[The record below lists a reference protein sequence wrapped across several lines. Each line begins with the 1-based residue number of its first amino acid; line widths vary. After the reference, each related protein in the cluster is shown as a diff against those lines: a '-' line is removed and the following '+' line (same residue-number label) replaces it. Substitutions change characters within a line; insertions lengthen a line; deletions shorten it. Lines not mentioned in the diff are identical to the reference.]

1 MTPARQNIDRPPPL
15 LRRFLLVF
23 LPLCLLLIAMGANHY
38 YTAMKLA
45 RISLESSEQKN
56 VALAQKGLISE
67 MRAVIS
73 DLTFLA
79 KLNELWDLLDNPRN
93 EDARLNLAQEF
104 LYFSEKKGI
113 YDQIRFLSEDGMEI
127 IRINY
132 DEGNPQILPQ
142 SELQNKNDRYY
153 FQAALAQDIGGIYMS
168 PFDLNV
174 EEGQI
179 EQPLRPVIRFAT
191 PLFNSRGEKR
201 GVLMFNFR
209 GEKLIQGFR
218 QAAAS
223 IANHL
228 NLINFE
234 GYWLN
239 GPSSENEWA
248 FLLKR
253 EYSFAQTFP
262 HAWQKILD
270 QDTGS
275 FINKKGLFTF
285 AVVYPMV
292 SVLEFYAQA
301 GMGDISSVSEGHQD
315 ANPRFWKI
323 VSHVSPAALNT
334 ASRMFFHQHLLSYLL
349 GGLFL
354 LAVSLIVAQTTIRQE
369 LKQAQKNF
377 ERRYHGTLENMQ
389 LAAVTLNADGRITFC
404 NDYLLNLT
412 GWQHK
417 EVLGQEWFD
426 SCVIPEDQQHT
437 RTVYTK
443 IISGDAPPHTVE
455 SHIMT
460 KTGESRLF
468 SWTNTLSCGRFGEV
482 TTLTSIGQDITQQR
496 ESEEQLRKLSRAV
509 EQSYNSVMITNAQG
523 IIEYINPRFTKIT
536 GYSTT
541 EILGQTPRI
550 LKSEETS
557 DIDYRQLWKMIKQGS
572 EWRGVFHNRKKNGE
586 LYWEDTMISPIRNE
600 QGEIAHFLAIKEDI
614 TEHIYLKKEV
624 EERNQELARTQTLTA
639 MGRMATMIAHDL
651 RNPLSSIKMTL
662 QIWGK
667 RAEESWGEE
676 AKEMKQISLDQVL
689 YMENILADLLSFSR
703 PDALNP
709 EWLNI
714 NKLLDSAI
722 NTTQKNIQKYGAKII
737 TDYQPQ
743 LPTIHGDATKLRQ
756 LFSNLIMNALE
767 SADSINHIPNIR
779 INVRVE
785 VDNAIPSVRIDIH
798 DNGGGINPAHKDK
811 LFEPFFTTRAK
822 GTGLGLPIVKR
833 ILDQHRGQIN
843 LDTNDSTDKNPNEN
857 NGTCARVTLPI
868 GPVEP

>member
-1 MTPARQNIDRPPPL
+1 MTPVSQNTDRPPSL
-15 LRRFLLVF
+15 LKRFLLMF
-23 LPLCLLLIAMGANHY
+23 LPLCLLLIAIGMSHY

-45 RISLESSEQKN
+45 RISLESSEQQN

-79 KLNELWDLLDNPRN
+79 KLNELWDLLDNPKD

-113 YDQIRFLSEDGMEI
+113 YDQIRFLSDDGMEI

-132 DEGNPQILPQ
+132 DEGNPHILAQ
-142 SELQNKNDRYY
+142 SELQNKSDRYY
-153 FQAALAQDIGGIYMS
+153 FQEALAQDIGGIYMS

-174 EEGQI
+174 EEGKI
-179 EQPLRPVIRFAT
+179 EHPLRPVIRFAT
-191 PLFNSRGEKR
+191 PLFNSQGEKK

-223 IANHL
+223 IADHL
-228 NLINFE
+228 NLINSE
-234 GYWLN
+234 GYWLS
-239 GPSSENEWA
+239 GPSPENEWA

-253 EYSFAQTFP
+253 EHSFAQAFP
-262 HAWQKILD
+262 DAWRKMLD
-270 QDTGS
+270 QDSGNFVTE
-275 FINKKGLFTF
+275 KGLFTF
-285 AVVYPMV
+285 AIVYPMV
-292 SVLEFYAQA
+292 SVLAFYAEA
-301 GMGDISSVSEGHQD
+301 GMGDISSVSEGQQD
-315 ANPRFWKI
+315 ARPRFWKI
-323 VSHVSPAALNT
+323 VSHVSPESFNA
-334 ASRMFFHQHLLSYLL
+334 ASRDFFSQHLLSYML

-354 LAVSLIVAQTTIRQE
+354 LAGSLIVAQTAIRRQLE
-369 LKQAQKNF
+369 QAQKNF
-377 ERRYHGTLENMQ
+377 ERRYHDTLENMQ
-389 LAAVTLNADGRITFC
+389 LAAVTLNADGRIIFC

-412 GWQHK
+412 GWKQK
-417 EVLGQEWFD
+417 EVIGQDWFD
-426 SCVIPEDQQHT
+426 SCVIPEDRQRI
-437 RTVYTK
+437 RTAYTE
-443 IISGDAPPHTVE
+443 IITGDAPPHTVE

-460 KTGESRLF
+460 KTGEPRLF
-468 SWTNTLSCGRFGEV
+468 SWANTLSCGRFGEV
-482 TTLTSIGQDITQQR
+482 TTLTSIGQDITQQHK
-496 ESEEQLRKLSRAV
+496 SEEQLRKLSRAV
-509 EQSYNSVMITNAQG
+509 EQSYNSVMITDAQG
-523 IIEYINPRFTKIT
+523 VIEYINPRFTKLT
-536 GYSTT
+536 GYS
-541 EILGQTPRI
+541 EEEVLGQTPRI
-550 LKSEETS
+550 LKSGKNNDT
-557 DIDYRQLWKMIKQGS
+557 DYHQLWQMIKRGN

-614 TEHIYLKKEV
+614 TEHMRLKKEV

-676 AKEMKQISLDQVL
+676 AREMKQISLDQVR
-689 YMENILADLLSFSR
+689 YMENILADLLAFSR

-722 NTTQKNIQKYGAKII
+722 NTTQKTIQKYDARII
-737 TDYQPQ
+737 TEYQSH

-756 LFSNLIMNALE
+756 VFSNLIMNALE
-767 SADSINHIPNIR
+767 SADNVNHIPNIR
-779 INVRVE
+779 IIARVE
-785 VDNAIPSVRIDIH
+785 VDNSTPAIRIDIH
-798 DNGGGINPAHKDK
+798 DNGGGIDPAQKDR
-811 LFEPFFTTRAK
+811 LFEPFFTTHAK

-833 ILDQHRGQIN
+833 ILDQHHGQIS
-843 LDTNDSTDKNPNEN
+843 LDTDEN
-857 NGTCARVTLPI
+857 NGACARVILPI
-868 GPVEP
+868 GPVEL

>member
-1 MTPARQNIDRPPPL
+1 MTPTSQNTEHPPPL

-23 LPLCLLLIAMGANHY
+23 LPLCLLLIAVGMSHY

-45 RISLESSEQKN
+45 RISLESSEHKN

-79 KLNELWDLLDNPRN
+79 KLNELWDLLDDPEN

-113 YDQIRFLSEDGMEI
+113 YDQIRFLSDDGMEI

-132 DEGNPQILPQ
+132 DEGNPHILAQ
-142 SELQNKNDRYY
+142 SELQNKSDRYY
-153 FQAALAQDIGGIYMS
+153 FQEALAQDIGGIYMS

-174 EEGQI
+174 EEGAI
-179 EQPLRPVIRFAT
+179 EYPLRPAIRFAT
-191 PLFNSRGEKR
+191 PLFNSRGEKK

-218 QAAAS
+218 QAADS
-223 IANHL
+223 IADHL
-228 NLINFE
+228 NLVNNE
-234 GYWLN
+234 GYWLS
-239 GPSSENEWA
+239 GPRPENEWA
-248 FLLKR
+248 FLL
-253 EYSFAQTFP
+253 ESEHSFAQTFP
-262 HAWQKILD
+262 DAWQKILA
-270 QDTGS
+270 QDAGS
-275 FINKKGLFTF
+275 FINEKGLFTF
-285 AVVYPMV
+285 AIVYPMV
-292 SVLEFYAQA
+292 SVLEFYAEA
-301 GMGDISSVSEGHQD
+301 GMAEISSVSEGQK
-315 ANPRFWKI
+315 NGKPRFWKI
-323 VSHVSPAALNT
+323 VSHVSPEALNAT
-334 ASRMFFHQHLLSYLL
+334 SQKFFSQHLLSYML

-354 LAVSLIVAQTTIRQE
+354 LAGSLILAQTATRRQQE
-369 LKQAQKNF
+369 QAQKNF
-377 ERRYHGTLENMQ
+377 ERRYHDTLENMQ

-404 NDYLLNLT
+404 NDYLLRLT
-412 GWQHK
+412 GWQQK
-417 EVLGQEWFD
+417 EIIGQDWFD
-426 SCVIPEDQQHT
+426 SCVIPEDRQRT
-437 RTVYTK
+437 RHAYTE
-443 IISGDAPPHTVE
+443 IIAGDAPPHTVE
-455 SHIMT
+455 SHIMA
-460 KTGESRLF
+460 KTGEPRLF
-468 SWTNTLSCGRFGEV
+468 AWTNTLSCGRFGEV

-509 EQSYNSVMITNAQG
+509 EQSYNSVMITDAQG
-523 IIEYINPRFTKIT
+523 VIEYINPRFTKVT
-536 GYSTT
+536 GYSTK

-550 LKSEETS
+550 LKSGKNTN
-557 DIDYRQLWKMIKQGS
+557 IDYHELWQMIKKGN

-586 LYWEDTMISPIRNE
+586 FYWEDTMISPIRNE
-600 QGEIAHFLAIKEDI
+600 QGEISHFLAIKEDI
-614 TEHIYLKKEV
+614 TEHMLLKKEV

-676 AKEMKQISLDQVL
+676 AKEMKQISLDQVR
-689 YMENILADLLSFSR
+689 YMENILADLLAFSR

-722 NTTQKNIQKYGAKII
+722 NTTQKTIQKYDAKII
-737 TDYQPQ
+737 TNYQPQ

-756 LFSNLIMNALE
+756 VFSNLIMNALE
-767 SADSINHIPNIR
+767 SANSVNHIPNIR
-779 INVRVE
+779 INARVE
-785 VDNAIPSVRIDIH
+785 VDNATPSIRIDIH
-798 DNGGGINPAHKDK
+798 DNGSGIDPAQKDK
-811 LFEPFFTTRAK
+811 LFEPFFTTHAK

-833 ILDQHRGQIN
+833 ILDQHHGQIN
-843 LDTNDSTDKNPNEN
+843 LDTDKN
-857 NGTCARVTLPI
+857 NGACARVILPI
-868 GPVEP
+868 GPVEL

>member
-1 MTPARQNIDRPPPL
+1 MTPASQNTDRPPPL

-23 LPLCLLLIAMGANHY
+23 LPLCLLLIAVGMSHY

-45 RISLESSEQKN
+45 RISLESSEHKN

-79 KLNELWDLLDNPRN
+79 KLNELWDLLDDPEN

-113 YDQIRFLSEDGMEI
+113 YDQIRFLSDDGMEI

-132 DEGNPQILPQ
+132 DEGNPHILAQ
-142 SELQNKNDRYY
+142 SELQNKSDRYY
-153 FQAALAQDIGGIYMS
+153 FQEALAQDIGGIYMS

-174 EEGQI
+174 EEGAI
-179 EQPLRPVIRFAT
+179 EYPLRPAIRFAT
-191 PLFNSRGEKR
+191 PLFNSRGEKK

-223 IANHL
+223 IADHL
-228 NLINFE
+228 NLVNNE
-234 GYWLN
+234 GYWLS
-239 GPSSENEWA
+239 GPRPENEWA
-248 FLLKR
+248 FLLER
-253 EYSFAQTFP
+253 EHSFAQAFP
-262 HAWQKILD
+262 DAWRKILA
-270 QDTGS
+270 QDAGS
-275 FINKKGLFTF
+275 FVTEKGLFTF
-285 AVVYPMV
+285 AIVYPMV
-292 SVLEFYAQA
+292 SVLEFYAEA
-301 GMGDISSVSEGHQD
+301 GMGDISSVSEGQQN
-315 ANPRFWKI
+315 AKPRFWKI
-323 VSHVSPAALNT
+323 VSHVSPKALNAT
-334 ASRMFFHQHLLSYLL
+334 SQEFFRQHLLSYML

-354 LAVSLIVAQTTIRQE
+354 LAGSLIIAQTATRRRQE
-369 LKQAQKNF
+369 QAQKNF
-377 ERRYHGTLENMQ
+377 ERRYHDTLENMQ

-412 GWQHK
+412 GWQQK
-417 EVLGQEWFD
+417 EITGQDWFD
-426 SCVIPEDQQHT
+426 SCVIPEDRQRT
-437 RTVYTK
+437 RHAYTE
-443 IISGDAPPHTVE
+443 IITGDAPPHTVE
-455 SHIMT
+455 SHIMA
-460 KTGESRLF
+460 KTGEPRLF
-468 SWTNTLSCGRFGEV
+468 AWTNTLSCGRFGEV

-496 ESEEQLRKLSRAV
+496 ESEQQLRKLSRAV
-509 EQSYNSVMITNAQG
+509 EQSYNSVMITDAQG
-523 IIEYINPRFTKIT
+523 IIEYINPRFTELT
-536 GYSTT
+536 GYSTK

-550 LKSEETS
+550 LKSGETS
-557 DIDYRQLWKMIKQGS
+557 DIDYHQLWEIIKQGN

-600 QGEIAHFLAIKEDI
+600 QGEISHFLAIKEDI
-614 TEHIYLKKEV
+614 TEHMLLKKEV
-624 EERNQELARTQTLTA
+624 EERNQEIARTQTLTA

-676 AKEMKQISLDQVL
+676 AKEMKQISLDQVR
-689 YMENILADLLSFSR
+689 YMENILADLLAFSR

-722 NTTQKNIQKYGAKII
+722 NTTQKTIQKYDAKII
-737 TDYQPQ
+737 TEYQPQ

-756 LFSNLIMNALE
+756 VFSNLIMNALE
-767 SADSINHIPNIR
+767 SADSVNHIPNIR
-779 INVRVE
+779 INAHVE
-785 VDNAIPSVRIDIH
+785 VDNATPAIRIDIH
-798 DNGGGINPAHKDK
+798 DNGNGIDPAQKDK

-822 GTGLGLPIVKR
+822 GTGLGLSIVKR
-833 ILDQHRGQIN
+833 ILDQHHGQIS
-843 LDTNDSTDKNPNEN
+843 LDTDEN
-857 NGTCARVTLPI
+857 NGACARVILPI
-868 GPVEP
+868 GPVEL

>member
-1 MTPARQNIDRPPPL
+1 MTPVSQNPDRPPPL
-15 LRRFLLVF
+15 LKRFLLVF
-23 LPLCLLLIAMGANHY
+23 LPLCLLLIAIGTSHY

-79 KLNELWDLLDNPRN
+79 KLNELWDLLDNPGD
-93 EDARLNLAQEF
+93 EDARLNLSQEF
-104 LYFSEKKGI
+104 LYFSEKKGV

-132 DEGNPQILPQ
+132 DGGNPHILAQ

-153 FQAALAQDIGGIYMS
+153 FQEALAQDIGGIYMS
-168 PFDLNV
+168 PFDLNI
-174 EEGQI
+174 EEGKI

-191 PLFNSRGEKR
+191 PLFNSRGEKK

-223 IANHL
+223 ITDHL

-234 GYWLN
+234 GYWLS
-239 GPSSENEWA
+239 GPHPENEWA

-253 EYSFAQTFP
+253 EHSFAQAFP
-262 HAWQKILD
+262 DVWRKILD
-270 QDTGS
+270 QDSGS
-275 FINKKGLFTF
+275 FVSKEGLFTF

-292 SVLEFYAQA
+292 SVLEFYAEA
-301 GMGDISSVSEGHQD
+301 GMGDISSVSEGRQD
-315 ANPRFWKI
+315 AKPRFWKI
-323 VSHVSPAALNT
+323 VSHISPEALDA
-334 ASRMFFHQHLLSYLL
+334 ASREFFRQHSLSYML

-354 LAVSLIVAQTTIRQE
+354 LAGSLIVAQTATHRQQE
-369 LKQAQKNF
+369 QAQKNF
-377 ERRYHGTLENMQ
+377 ERRYHDTLENMQ

-412 GWQHK
+412 GWQQK
-417 EVLGQEWFD
+417 EVIGQDWFD
-426 SCVIPEDQQHT
+426 SCVIPEDRQRT
-437 RTVYTK
+437 RSAYTE
-443 IISGDAPPHTVE
+443 IITGDAPPHTVE

-460 KTGESRLF
+460 KTGEPRLF
-468 SWTNTLSCGRFGEV
+468 SWANTLSCGRFGEV
-482 TTLTSIGQDITQQR
+482 TTLTSIGQDITRQR

-509 EQSYNSVMITNAQG
+509 EQSYNSVMITDAQG
-523 IIEYINPRFTKIT
+523 VIEYINPRFTKLT
-536 GYSTT
+536 GYSEE

-550 LKSEETS
+550 LKSGKNS
-557 DIDYRQLWKMIKQGS
+557 DTDYRQLWQIIKQGN

-614 TEHIYLKKEV
+614 TEHMRLKKEV
-624 EERNQELARTQTLTA
+624 EERNQELAHTQTLTA

-676 AKEMKQISLDQVL
+676 AREMKQISLDQVR
-689 YMENILADLLSFSR
+689 YMENILADLLAFSR

-722 NTTQKNIQKYGAKII
+722 NTTQKTIQTYGAKII
-737 TDYQPQ
+737 TEYQPQ

-756 LFSNLIMNALE
+756 VFSNLIMNALE
-767 SADSINHIPNIR
+767 SADNVNHVPNIR
-779 INVRVE
+779 ISARVE
-785 VDNAIPSVRIDIH
+785 VDNSTPAIRIDIH
-798 DNGGGINPAHKDK
+798 DNGGGIDPAQKDK
-811 LFEPFFTTRAK
+811 LFEPFFTTHAK

-833 ILDQHRGQIN
+833 ILDQHHGQIS
-843 LDTNDSTDKNPNEN
+843 LDTDEN
-857 NGTCARVTLPI
+857 NGACARVILPI
-868 GPVEP
+868 GPVEL